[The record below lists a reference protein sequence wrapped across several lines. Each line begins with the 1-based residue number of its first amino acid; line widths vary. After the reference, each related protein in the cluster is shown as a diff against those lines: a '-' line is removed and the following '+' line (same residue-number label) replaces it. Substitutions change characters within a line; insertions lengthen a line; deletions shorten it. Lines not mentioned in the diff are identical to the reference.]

1 MPRDDL
7 PNAIPRWKDLYI
19 YVDFMSPLGKS
30 EDMLKNNGL
39 LLEWIFS
46 RQREITGTI
55 YLIPLYAEGLGN
67 PRIKTQFNL
76 QGNIDTQLNIFRDD
90 LVENIPKGYM
100 ANILAGETVDT
111 APPIKIIYPFRS
123 INWDPQLYYKFF
135 PALIQPDIIVS
146 GHFKDSFQQKHDFPA
161 AQLQDWDN
169 KPVLYI
175 VQGIDSGTSGRF
187 DTDSFLTAA
196 EKNALREILFDNR

>member
-7 PNAIPRWKDLYI
+7 PNGIPRWKDLYI

-30 EDMLKNNGL
+30 KNMLTNNGL

-55 YLIPLYAEGLGN
+55 YLIPLYSEGIGN
-67 PRIKTQFNL
+67 PQIKTQFDL
-76 QGNIDTQLNIFRDD
+76 QGNIDNQLNIFRDD
-90 LVENIPKGYM
+90 LIENIPKGYM
-100 ANILAGETVDT
+100 ANILSGETVDI
-111 APPIKIIYPFRS
+111 APPIKIIYPFRP

-135 PALIQPDIIVS
+135 PALIKPDIIVS
-146 GHFKDSFQQKHDFPA
+146 GHSKDKFQQKHDFPA

-169 KPVLYI
+169 EPVLYM
-175 VQGIDSGTSGRF
+175 VQGKKNRTSGRF
-187 DTDSFLTAA
+187 DTNPF
-196 EKNALREILFDNR
+196 N